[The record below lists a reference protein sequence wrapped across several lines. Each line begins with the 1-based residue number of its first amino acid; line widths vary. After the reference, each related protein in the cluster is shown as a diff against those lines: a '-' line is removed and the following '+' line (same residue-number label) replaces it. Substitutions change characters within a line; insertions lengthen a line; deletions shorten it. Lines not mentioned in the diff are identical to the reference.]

1 MDCAFSVRAKNRD
14 CLRVSTRDRAGRFAR
29 LGSRVTRNPKCARAI
44 PDGNLVGTASD
55 LFYGLSTAF
64 GYGTSDFVARQAS
77 HRIGHVRVLFY
88 LDLVGFAIFVPF
100 ALALESGF
108 WRWSDAWGIV
118 LGLGVLNTFAS
129 LFLYRSFEYGVLSVV
144 SPIAS
149 SYPAVT
155 AALAILF
162 LGDRPGVPATVGIVF
177 ALGGILL
184 LSRGGVHPAN
194 APPKDA
200 RMGVLSAFG
209 AFAGYGVFYFALKY
223 VVADVGPITVVTVV
237 RVVGVVVLLLLS
249 AAGLLHV
256 GRLPRP
262 LWPSLGAM
270 SALDS
275 LAFVAFNMGIVEGS
289 VAIVGTLSG
298 LFSAVTVGLAV
309 AVLRERLT
317 RVQLVG
323 VLAIFAGVVL
333 IALG

>member
-1 MDCAFSVRAKNRD
+1 M
-14 CLRVSTRDRAGRFAR
+14 
-29 LGSRVTRNPKCARAI
+29 
-44 PDGNLVGTASD
+44 GTASD
-55 LFYGLSTAF
+55 LFFGLTTAF

-88 LDLVGFAIFVPF
+88 MELVGFAILAP
-100 ALALESGF
+100 LALLLEHGL
-108 WRWSDAWGIV
+108 WRWSDAWWLV
-118 LGLGVLNTFAS
+118 LGLGVLNTFAT

-162 LGDRPGVPATVGIVF
+162 LNDRPGVPATIGIVF
-177 ALGGILL
+177 ALSGIIL

-200 RMGVLSAFG
+200 RRGIVSALG

-223 VVADVGPITVVTVV
+223 VVADVGPVSVATVV
-237 RVVGVVVLLLLS
+237 RLVGVVVLLALS
-249 AAGLLHV
+249 AVGLLHV
-256 GRLPRP
+256 RGLPRP
-262 LWPSLGAM
+262 LWPSLAAM
-270 SALDS
+270 GILDS
-275 LAFVAFNMGIVEGS
+275 LAFIAFNVGILGGS

-298 LFSAVTVGLAV
+298 LFSAVTVVLA
-309 AVLRERLT
+309 AAILRERMT
-317 RVQLVG
+317 RIQLLG
-323 VLAIFAGVVL
+323 VLAIFVGVVL